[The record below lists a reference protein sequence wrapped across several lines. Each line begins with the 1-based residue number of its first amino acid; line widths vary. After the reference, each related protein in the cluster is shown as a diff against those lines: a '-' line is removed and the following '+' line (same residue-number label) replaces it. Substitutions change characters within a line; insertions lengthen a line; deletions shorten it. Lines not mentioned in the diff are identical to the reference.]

1 MLPFE
6 FIVEGPPLSQQ
17 TRDWDRLCAWRDTVR
32 AAAMKYWP
40 QNTSPVNGR
49 LQITVVYYH
58 NGIVIRMDNDN
69 MAKPIQDALTGLV
82 YADDNQITETR
93 IRKTNLD
100 GAFRVRGMSPVLAEG
115 FCRGTEFLYIRIQ
128 EAPDHTE
135 ILQ

>member
-17 TRDWDRLCAWRDTVR
+17 TRDWDRLRAWRDVVR

-40 QNTSPVNGR
+40 QNTSPVNGQ

-58 NGIVIRMDNDN
+58 DGITIRMDNDN
-69 MAKPIQDALTGLV
+69 MVKPIQDALIGLV
-82 YADDNQITETR
+82 YADDNQITDTR

-115 FCRGTEFLYIRIQ
+115 FCRGTEFLHIKIQ
-128 EAPDHTE
+128 EAPDHME
-135 ILQ
+135 IL